1 MEFELDVE
9 NSKRLKKNKVQQI
22 EETLKKIERLEE
34 ILKIYKKIIK
44 ATDNYEFIKLEEV
57 SDFESSV

>member
-1 MEFELDVE
+1 M
-9 NSKRLKKNKVQQI
+9 
-22 EETLKKIERLEE
+22 
-34 ILKIYKKIIK
+34 LKIQKDFIK